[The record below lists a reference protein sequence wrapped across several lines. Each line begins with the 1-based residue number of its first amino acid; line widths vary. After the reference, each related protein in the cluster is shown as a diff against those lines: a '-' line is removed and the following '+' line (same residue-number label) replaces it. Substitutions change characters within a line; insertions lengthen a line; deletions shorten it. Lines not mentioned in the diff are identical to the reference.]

1 MVIAYSSVLRAR
13 FYLKYRSIMVQFLGS
28 IIEPCSGKKKIK
40 QLEKG
45 DRTSA

>member
-1 MVIAYSSVLRAR
+1 MNNDTII
-13 FYLKYRSIMVQFLGS
+13 YLNQPE
-28 IIEPCSGKKKIK
+28 EPCSGKKKIK